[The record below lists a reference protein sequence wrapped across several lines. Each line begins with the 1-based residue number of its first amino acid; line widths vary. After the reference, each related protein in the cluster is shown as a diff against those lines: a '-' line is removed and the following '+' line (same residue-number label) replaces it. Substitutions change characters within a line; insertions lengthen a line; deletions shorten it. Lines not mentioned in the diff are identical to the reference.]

1 MFFYLIDHKF
11 YKFSDIQSTKIF
23 FEPAKHVCSM
33 IRLNDTNQN
42 NTFIYNVIK
51 FKKIHDT

>member
-11 YKFSDIQSTKIF
+11 YKFSDIQSTKFF

-51 FKKIHDT
+51 HIFNNT